1 MLLREYSSYWN
12 TKVEIWISEIFMTMF
27 TLEINLNTNTS
38 TFTLSPSLRVS
49 PSTSKSL
56 LDVAGMLTTHQ
67 SPSLFFSFNRP
78 GQCPQS
84 CLSILLLFAFLKTE
98 AISGHYA
105 LSHFSAHRCILWIDF
120 ILPNL
125 SFTVFFSIHTCIN
138 EFSFSSIDK
147 RSRWIL
153 IWLYSLD
160 FIKYL
165 GIGFSMDSCWT
176 TSSQPPY
183 TYTYKEN
190 SNDGHMKGKWK
201 LTSVV
206 LKGICVQVC
215 LRNVRYLIS
224 NFSIWN
230 KLRNICIYI
239 STYEDIWMCVYVIYW
254 TEIHI
259 AYNHLKVNNLVEFST
274 FRKLCN
280 YQLYLVPK
288 NFYHSPNKTPQP
300 LSILCLIS
308 PYLSPW

>member
-1 MLLREYSSYWN
+1 MPSVLFIYSPLVCFSEDRSYLRALCPISFLSSQMHPLNRLYFA
-12 TKVEIWISEIFMTMF
+12 KFIFY
-27 TLEINLNTNTS
+27 
-38 TFTLSPSLRVS
+38 
-49 PSTSKSL
+49 
-56 LDVAGMLTTHQ
+56 
-67 SPSLFFSFNRP
+67 
-78 GQCPQS
+78 C
-84 CLSILLLFAFLKTE
+84 
-98 AISGHYA
+98 
-105 LSHFSAHRCILWIDF
+105 
-120 ILPNL
+120 
-125 SFTVFFSIHTCIN
+125 FFSIHTCIN

-183 TYTYKEN
+183 TYTHKEN